1 MILKD
6 AKYEKLNVNTL
17 KFLPFNRTVDL
28 RHVTRL
34 LNSMMKFSILRTP
47 VIVKTKLFGKLDYY
61 IVDGQ
66 NMVSALIK
74 ADHKEATSIVF
85 ESDDMVH
92 IIDVMAELNN
102 CHQMWKINNYVEAYC
117 YMPGKEDYKLLKV
130 HHLSTGFNYTVSS
143 KILSGNTGGIKNGAF
158 KINCSDADTITKQ
171 LVEISSLF
179 NTNNAK
185 FMLAYVTFVRGTK
198 NYDHKKFIQLAAK
211 NKDTFI
217 FSLEINHMVNALN
230 QIYK

>member
-1 MILKD
+1 MKLKTLKTQILSIS
-6 AKYEKLNVNTL
+6 LL
-17 KFLPFNRTVDL
+17 KFLQFNRSVNL
-28 RHVTRL
+28 KHVTSL
-34 LNSMMKFSILRTP
+34 LNSMLEFGILRTP
-47 VIVKTKLFGKLDYY
+47 VIVYTKLFGKLDYY

-74 ADHKEATSIVF
+74 ADHKEVECKVF

-92 IIDVMAELNN
+92 IIETIARLNN
-102 CHQMWKINNYVEAYC
+102 TVLLWTIDNYVEAYC
-117 YMPGKEDYKLLKV
+117 YMPGKEDYRLLKV
-130 HHLSTGFNYTVSS
+130 HHLTTGFNYSVSS
-143 KILSGNTGGIKNGAF
+143 KILSGSTNCIKNGTF
-158 KINCSDADTITKQ
+158 KINCSDADTVTKN

-179 NTNNAK
+179 NTNNSK

-211 NKDTFI
+211 TKDSFI
-217 FSLEINHMVNALN
+217 LSLNVSEMVNAFN

>member
-1 MILKD
+1 M
-6 AKYEKLNVNTL
+6 KLENPNIQTLLVSLL
-17 KFLPFNRTVDL
+17 KFLPFNRSVDL
-28 RHVTRL
+28 KHITSL
-34 LNSMMKFSILRTP
+34 LNSMLEFSILRTP
-47 VIVKTKLFGKLDYY
+47 VIVKTKLFGKPEYY

-74 ADHKEATSIVF
+74 ADHKDAKCILI

-92 IIDVMAELNN
+92 IIETIARLNN
-102 CHQMWKINNYVEAYC
+102 TVLQWKINNYVEAYC

-130 HHLSTGFNYTVSS
+130 HHLSTGFNYSVSS
-143 KILSGNTGGIKNGAF
+143 KILSGSTNCIKNGSF
-158 KINCSDADTITKQ
+158 KINCSDADTVTKN

-179 NTNNAK
+179 NTNNSK

-211 NKDTFI
+211 AKDSFI
-217 FSLEINHMVNALN
+217 LSLNVSEMVNAFN

>member
-1 MILKD
+1 MKLKTL
-6 AKYEKLNVNTL
+6 KTQFLLINLL
-17 KFLPFNRTVDL
+17 KFLPFNRSVDL
-28 RHVTRL
+28 KHITSL
-34 LNSMMKFSILRTP
+34 LNSMLEFGILRVP
-47 VIVKTKLFGKLDYY
+47 VIVYTKLFGKLDYY

-74 ADHKEATSIVF
+74 ADQKEVECKIF
-85 ESDDMVH
+85 ESDDMVY
-92 IIDVMAELNN
+92 IIETIARLNN
-102 CHQMWKINNYVEAYC
+102 TALQWKIDNYVDAYC

-143 KILSGNTGGIKNGAF
+143 KILSGTTGGIKNGTF

-171 LVEISSLF
+171 LVDVSSLF
-179 NTNNAK
+179 NTNNSK

-211 NKDTFI
+211 AKATFPIIHDTTV
-217 FSLEINHMVNALN
+217 MVNAFN
-230 QIYK
+230 QLYK

>member
-1 MILKD
+1 MKLKTL
-6 AKYEKLNVNTL
+6 KTQTLLISLL
-17 KFLPFNRTVDL
+17 KFLPFNRSVDL
-28 RHVTRL
+28 KHITSL
-34 LNSMMKFSILRTP
+34 LNSMLEFGILRTP
-47 VIVKTKLFGKLDYY
+47 VIVYTKLFGKLDYY

-66 NMVSALIK
+66 NMISALIK
-74 ADHKEATSIVF
+74 ADHKEVECKVF

-92 IIDVMAELNN
+92 IIETIARLNN
-102 CHQMWKINNYVEAYC
+102 TVLQWKIDNYVDAYC

-143 KILSGNTGGIKNGAF
+143 MILSGNTGGIKNGKF
-158 KINCSDADTITKQ
+158 KINCSDADTVTKQ
-171 LVEISSLF
+171 LVEVSSLF

-211 NKDTFI
+211 AKDNFI
-217 FSLEINHMVNALN
+217 FSLEIKHMVNTFN

>member
-6 AKYEKLNVNTL
+6 AKYEILNINIL
-17 KFLPFNRTVDL
+17 KFLPFNRSIDL
-28 RHVTRL
+28 SHVTRL
-34 LNSMMKFSILRTP
+34 LNSMMNYGILRTP

-74 ADHKEATSIVF
+74 ADHKQATCIVF
-85 ESDDMVH
+85 ESDDMVN
-92 IIDVMAELNN
+92 IIDTMAELNN
-102 CHQMWKINNYVEAYC
+102 CVQMWKIDNYVNAYC

-143 KILSGNTGGIKNGAF
+143 KILNGTTGGIKNGKF
-158 KINCSDADTITKQ
+158 KINCSDADTMTKH
-171 LVEISSLF
+171 LVDASSLF
-179 NTNNAK
+179 NTNNSK

-211 NKDTFI
+211 AKDTFPI
-217 FSLEINHMVNALN
+217 IHDTTVMVNAFN
-230 QIYK
+230 QLYK

>member
-1 MILKD
+1 MKIENPNIQPL
-6 AKYEKLNVNTL
+6 LISLL
-17 KFLPFNRTVDL
+17 KFLPFNRSVDL
-28 RHVTRL
+28 KHITSL
-34 LNSMMKFSILRTP
+34 LNSIIEFGVLRTP
-47 VIVKTKLFGKLDYY
+47 VIVKTKLFGKYEYY

-74 ADHKEATSIVF
+74 ADHKEVPCILF

-92 IIDVMAELNN
+92 IIETIARLNN
-102 CHQMWKINNYVEAYC
+102 TVLQWKINNYVDAYC

-143 KILSGNTGGIKNGAF
+143 MILSGNTGGIKNGKF
-158 KINCSDADTITKQ
+158 KINCSDADIITKQ
-171 LVEISSLF
+171 LIEVSSLF

-198 NYDHKKFIQLAAK
+198 NYDHKRFIQLAAK
-211 NKDTFI
+211 AKDNFI
-217 FSLEINHMVNALN
+217 FSLEIKHMVNALN

>member
-1 MILKD
+1 MKIEN
-6 AKYEKLNVNTL
+6 AKFETL
-17 KFLPFNRTVDL
+17 LISLLRFLPFNRSVDL
-28 RHVTRL
+28 KHITSL
-34 LNSMMKFSILRTP
+34 LNSIMKFGILRVP
-47 VIVKTKLFGKLDYY
+47 VIVKTKLFGKSEYY
-61 IVDGQ
+61 ILDGQ

-74 ADHKEATSIVF
+74 ADHKEVPCIVV
-85 ESDDMVH
+85 ESNDMVH
-92 IIDVMAELNN
+92 IIETIAALNN
-102 CHQMWKINNYVEAYC
+102 TVLLWKIDNYVDAYC

-143 KILSGNTGGIKNGAF
+143 KILSGNTGGIKNGSF
-158 KINCSDADTITKQ
+158 KINCSDADIVTKQ

-179 NTNNAK
+179 NTNNSK

-211 NKDTFI
+211 NKDSFI
-217 FSLEINHMVNALN
+217 FSLDINHMVNALN

>member
-1 MILKD
+1 MKLEN
-6 AKYEKLNVNTL
+6 AKIEILNVNTL

-28 RHVTRL
+28 NHVTSL
-34 LNSMMKFSILRTP
+34 LNSMLKFKILRVP
-47 VIVKTKLFGKLDYY
+47 VIVHTKLFGKLDYY

-74 ADHKEATSIVF
+74 ADHKEVECKVF
-85 ESDDMVH
+85 ESDDMVY
-92 IIDVMAELNN
+92 IIETMAALNN
-102 CHQMWKINNYVEAYC
+102 CHQMWKINNYVDAYC

-143 KILSGNTGGIKNGAF
+143 KILSGNTGGIKNGSF
-158 KINCSDADTITKQ
+158 KINCSDADVVTKQ

-211 NKDTFI
+211 NKDSFI
-217 FSLEINHMVNALN
+217 FSLDINHMVNALN